1 MKFHEK
7 TIATTLKWL
16 DAEPS
21 IGDHNSDKYEQ
32 WKDCAGKPLAS
43 TDVSNAIKYQAARI
57 TLLEDALRTA
67 KGLANIIHTRLN
79 DEVLSKNA
87 LEAQRMNNS
96 AVRNYITDVLSNEG
110 GK

>member
-1 MKFHEK
+1 MKNHQQI
-7 TIATTLKWL
+7 IATTLKWL
-16 DAEPS
+16 DGNQPLANP
-21 IGDHNSDKYEQ
+21 DKYEQ

-43 TDVSNAIKYQAARI
+43 TDVSNAIRYQAARI

-67 KGLANIIHTRLN
+67 KGLANIILTRLN
-79 DEVLSKNA
+79 DEVLSKNS